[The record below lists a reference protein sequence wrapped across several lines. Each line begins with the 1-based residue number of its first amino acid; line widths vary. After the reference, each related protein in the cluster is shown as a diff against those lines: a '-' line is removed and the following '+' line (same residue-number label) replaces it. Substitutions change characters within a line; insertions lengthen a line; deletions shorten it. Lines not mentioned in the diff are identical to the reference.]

1 MKYSTITGT
10 RTANNKAD
18 QFIKNKTNFIGS
30 SFMGQVQAPD
40 YSPNDFRT
48 YGQLDNNHILI
59 LEKEKPDYIVYS
71 YSTPIAWYGT
81 NGWNLPSI
89 RYSQS
94 TSRHQS
100 LVRRAIS

>member
-1 MKYSTITGT
+1 LKYSTITGT

-18 QFIKNKTNFIGS
+18 QLIKNKTNFIGS
-30 SFMGQVQAPD
+30 NFLGQVQAPD
-40 YSPNDFRT
+40 RY
-48 YGQLDNNHILI
+48 LDLSFACGLLDYNHSKILI
-59 LEKEKPDYIVYS
+59 NEKPSYIVFS
-71 YSTPIAWYGT
+71 YSTPIAWYGI

-94 TSRHQS
+94 TSQHQS